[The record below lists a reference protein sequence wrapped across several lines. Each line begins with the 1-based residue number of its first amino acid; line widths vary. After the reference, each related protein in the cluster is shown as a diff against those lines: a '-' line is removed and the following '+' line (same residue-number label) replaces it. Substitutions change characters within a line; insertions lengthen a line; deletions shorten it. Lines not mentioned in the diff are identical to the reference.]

1 MHSGEMI
8 MSTTGIPVT
17 PSTVPPAPRARGKEF
32 FVLASCAGMVLCV
45 FVLGAAVM
53 FFDLPPADFLAK
65 AFIGCR
71 AVFERTNVTVPEP
84 TPDLP
89 PSAKGID
96 NPEKTFDGFTLC
108 TFAAVHGVST
118 EAYLLDM
125 QFKLHHRWGVPFS
138 KIWPNPR
145 HVPTPVKDSYVAFF
159 ACHLYP
165 NGDLL
170 VVLHGVQ
177 QTAVGYGLV
186 KLDKNS
192 EIIWSYAAGMHHHV
206 DVGGDGTIYAIQ
218 HETVNSMPEG
228 LEFIP
233 TPCLVDFVVMLT
245 PDGKPKGTPIPV
257 LEAFRD
263 SPYAALLQS
272 LEPAKAKDAETGPS
286 TMQRFDDKTRK
297 QDALHTNTVQVL
309 TPALAQKFP
318 GWKAGQLLITMRN
331 LDAIAVVDPE
341 TRAVVWA
348 ARGPWQA
355 PHDAQFLD
363 NGTLLLFDNQGMRKG
378 SRVLEYD
385 PRTQAFPWSYTG
397 ENWGPFFTSERG
409 MCQRL
414 ANGNTLAVNSIGG
427 EILEVTRAKE
437 VVWSF
442 APHRFIAYGRRYAA
456 DQVPFLPANA
466 RPRADAR
473 APTSRP

>member
-1 MHSGEMI
+1 
-8 MSTTGIPVT
+8 MSSTAVPAT
-17 PSTVPPAPRARGKEF
+17 PQPAPRPRRKLTG
-32 FVLASCAGMVLCV
+32 FVSFAGFSLLV

-53 FFDLPPADFLAK
+53 FFELPPSDFLAK

-71 AVFERTNVTVPEP
+71 AWFERSDLAAPKAEEELP
-84 TPDLP
+84 TSPVGTDIP
-89 PSAKGID
+89 Q
-96 NPEKTFDGFTLC
+96 KTSDGFTLC
-108 TFAAVHGVST
+108 TFAAVNGVST
-118 EAYLLDM
+118 QAYLFDM
-125 QFKLHHRWGVPFS
+125 KYNLLHRWGVPFS
-138 KIWPNPR
+138 KIWPNPK

-159 ACHLYP
+159 DCHLYP

-186 KLDKNS
+186 KIDKNS
-192 EIIWSYAAGMHHHV
+192 NILWSYPAGTHHHV
-206 DVGGDGTIYAIQ
+206 DVAEDGTIYAIQ
-218 HETVNSMPEG
+218 HETVNSMPKG

-233 TPCLVDFVVMLT
+233 TPCLVDSLIMLT
-245 PDGKPKGTPIPV
+245 PDGHLKGKPISV

-272 LEPAKAKDAETGPS
+272 LEPSKKKDDEAAPS

-297 QDALHTNTVQVL
+297 QDALHTNTVLAL

-331 LDAIAVVDPE
+331 LDAVALVDPE
-341 TRAVVWA
+341 RRSVVWA

-363 NGTLLLFDNQGMRKG
+363 NGTLLLFDNQGLRKG
-378 SRVLEYD
+378 SRVMEYD
-385 PRTQAFPWSYTG
+385 PRTQAYPWTYSG
-397 ENWGPFFTSERG
+397 ENWPQFFTSERG

-414 ANGNTLAVNSIGG
+414 PNGNTLAVNSIGG
-427 EILEVTRAKE
+427 EMLEVTRDKE

-442 APHRFIAYGRRYAA
+442 APRRFIAYARRFTP
-456 DQVPFLPANA
+456 DQVPFLPPGAKP
-466 RPRADAR
+466 RP
-473 APTSRP
+473 

>member
-1 MHSGEMI
+1 
-8 MSTTGIPVT
+8 MSTNNMPATPPVLQ
-17 PSTVPPAPRARGKEF
+17 SARGTRRKLIA
-32 FVLASCAGMVLCV
+32 VLASRAGVLVLLFV
-45 FVLGAAVM
+45 FGAAVM
-53 FFDLPPADFLAK
+53 FFELPPSDFLAK

-71 AVFERTNVTVPEP
+71 AWFERTSLSSPKTEK
-84 TPDLP
+84 DLP
-89 PSAKGID
+89 PGDTGID
-96 NPEKTFDGFTLC
+96 QPQKTSDGFTLC
-108 TFAAVHGVST
+108 TFAAVHGASSQ
-118 EAYLLDM
+118 AYLIDM
-125 QFKLHHRWGVPFS
+125 QFKLQHSWGVPFS

-159 ACHLYP
+159 ACHLYA

-186 KLDKNS
+186 KLDKDSN
-192 EIIWSYAAGMHHHV
+192 ILWSYPAGVHHDV
-206 DVGGDGTIYAIQ
+206 DVAADGTIYAVQ
-218 HETVNSMPEG
+218 HETVNTMPDG
-228 LEFIP
+228 LQFIP
-233 TPCLVDFVVMLT
+233 TPCLIDSLIMLT
-245 PDGKPKGTPIPV
+245 PDGQLKGKPIPV

-272 LEPAKAKDAETGPS
+272 LEPSKKKDAESSPS
-286 TMQRFDDKTRK
+286 TMQHFDDKTRK

-341 TRAVVWA
+341 SRAVVWA

-363 NGTLLLFDNQGMRKG
+363 NGTLLLFDNQGLRKG
-378 SRVLEYD
+378 SRILEYD
-385 PRTQAFPWSYTG
+385 PRTQAFPWSYSG

-414 ANGNTLAVNSIGG
+414 PNGNTLAVNSKGG

-437 VVWSF
+437 VVWSY
-442 APHRFIAYGRRYAA
+442 APYRFIAYARRFTA
-456 DQVPFLPANA
+456 DQVPFLPASA
-466 RPRADAR
+466 KPRP
-473 APTSRP
+473 

>member
-1 MHSGEMI
+1 
-8 MSTTGIPVT
+8 MST
-17 PSTVPPAPRARGKEF
+17 SAVPAMPQPAPGRRRKFSFLISVTGF
-32 FVLASCAGMVLCV
+32 TLIV

-53 FFDLPPADFLAK
+53 FFDMPPSDFLAK

-71 AVFERTNVTVPEP
+71 AWFERSDLAAPTPEP
-84 TPDLP
+84 ELP
-89 PSAKGID
+89 TSPEGID
-96 NPEKTFDGFTLC
+96 NPKKTSDGFTLC
-108 TFAAVHGVST
+108 TFAAINGVST
-118 EAYLLDM
+118 QAYLFDM
-125 QFKLHHRWGVPFS
+125 KYNLLHRWGVPFS
-138 KIWPNPR
+138 RIWPHPR

-159 ACHLYP
+159 ACHLFP

-186 KLDKNS
+186 KLDKDSN
-192 EIIWSYAAGMHHHV
+192 ILWNYAAGIHHDI
-206 DVGGDGTIYAIQ
+206 DVAADGTIYAIE
-218 HETVNSMPEG
+218 HETVNSMPKG

-233 TPCLVDFVVMLT
+233 TPCLVDSLIMLT
-245 PDGKPKGTPIPV
+245 PDGKLKGQPISV

-263 SPYAALLQS
+263 SPYSALLQS
-272 LEPAKAKDAETGPS
+272 LEPSKKKDEESAPS

-297 QDALHTNTVQVL
+297 QDALHTNTVLVL
-309 TPALAQKFP
+309 TQELAQKFP

-331 LDAIAVVDPE
+331 LDAIALVDPE
-341 TRAVVWA
+341 RRAVVWA

-363 NGTLLLFDNQGMRKG
+363 NGTLLLFDNQGLRKG
-378 SRVLEYD
+378 SRVMEYD
-385 PRTQAFPWSYTG
+385 PRTQAFPWSYAG

-414 ANGNTLAVNSIGG
+414 SNGNTLAVNSIGG
-427 EILEVTRAKE
+427 EMLEVTRDKE

-442 APHRFIAYGRRYAA
+442 APRRFIAYARRFTA
-456 DQVPFLPANA
+456 DQVPFLPAA
-466 RPRADAR
+466 TKPRP
-473 APTSRP
+473 